1 MKSLGINPADGQEI
15 YLMRDGTIT
24 YNWDT
29 YEQQKIG
36 DTEPWG
42 NGSLGLNV
50 RFLNFTLYTTFT
62 FEFGGDQYNQTL
74 VDNVENVNLWRYNA
88 DRRVLSQRW
97 QNPGD
102 VTSLKSLKDRYYVTR
117 PTSRFVQKNN
127 TLTFNSLNVGYDFN
141 RDLVRRIGFDMLRL
155 QFSMNDITTISS
167 IKREM
172 GLSYPFAR
180 TFTFTLNA
188 SF

>member
-1 MKSLGINPADGQEI
+1 MKLSKALEEYNDRVDEHFRKYVNANPNSQLTSMLGTLDNNKKYSKPVMKYEVGNSTTSIYGMKSLGINPADGQEI

-62 FEFGGDQYNQTL
+62 F
-74 VDNVENVNLWRYNA
+74 
-88 DRRVLSQRW
+88 
-97 QNPGD
+97 
-102 VTSLKSLKDRYYVTR
+102 
-117 PTSRFVQKNN
+117 
-127 TLTFNSLNVGYDFN
+127 
-141 RDLVRRIGFDMLRL
+141 
-155 QFSMNDITTISS
+155 
-167 IKREM
+167 
-172 GLSYPFAR
+172 
-180 TFTFTLNA
+180 
-188 SF
+188 